1 MPRIDLRA
9 LVLIPVLLAAA
20 ACGDDETPPVAPPLS
35 PVMSATP
42 PSAEPRPSE
51 SVYVE
56 EDVDPTA
63 APGDLSDA
71 AQGYLD
77 EALAAE
83 LGALESTPPA
93 TAATRRATLEKLP
106 DKPTQVLAAL
116 KTYKWISPEAK
127 MLYEKA
133 VAAR

>member
-1 MPRIDLRA
+1 MGRIDLRA
-9 LVLIPVLLAAA
+9 LVLVPVLLAAA
-20 ACGDDETPPVAPPLS
+20 ACGDDETPPVAPPPS
-35 PVMSATP
+35 PVISATP
-42 PSAEPRPSE
+42 PSAEPSPSE

-83 LGALESTPPA
+83 LGALESAPPA

-106 DKPTQVLAAL
+106 DNPTQVLAAL
-116 KTYKWISPEAK
+116 KTYEWISPDAK
-127 MLYEKA
+127 VLYGKA
-133 VAAR
+133 VAAG

>member
-1 MPRIDLRA
+1 MARIDLRA

-20 ACGDDETPPVAPPLS
+20 ACGDDETPPVAPPS
-35 PVMSATP
+35 PVISATP
-42 PSAEPRPSE
+42 PSAEPSPSE

-63 APGDLSDA
+63 APGDLSEA

-77 EALAAE
+77 EALATE
-83 LGALESTPPA
+83 LDALESAPPA

-106 DKPTQVLAAL
+106 DNPTQVLAAL
-116 KTYKWISPEAK
+116 KNYQWISPDAK
-127 MLYEKA
+127 VLYEKA
-133 VAAR
+133 VAAG

>member
-1 MPRIDLRA
+1 MARIDLRA

-20 ACGDDETPPVAPPLS
+20 ACGDDATPPVAPPPS
-35 PVMSATP
+35 PVVSAAP
-42 PSAEPRPSE
+42 PSAEPSPSD
-51 SVYVE
+51 SVYE
-56 EDVDPTA
+56 EQDVDPTA

-77 EALAAE
+77 DALAAE
-83 LGALESTPPA
+83 FDALDSAPPA

-106 DKPTQVLAAL
+106 DDPTQVLAAL

-133 VAAR
+133 VAAG